1 MDRLCRS
8 VQELYDVP
16 VDAAGLAA
24 RVVAD
29 VAGLETARVRT
40 TYDPAADEWEIDAT
54 RIDVPGL
61 DPRAVTVCCV
71 PGGLGGHKWVDRSPM
86 DGFGDPRDLLLV
98 DEHDRLLE
106 GGSANVFLVLHGVV
120 LTPPTD
126 GRILPGTVRARVLQR
141 LAGDGRRVEE
151 RAPTVP
157 ELVGSQ
163 EVFTTSSIR
172 GVQPVVAC
180 TGLGRWPVGPVTTW
194 LRDTRP
200 DLP

>member
-1 MDRLCRS
+1 MAMIDIDDITIYYDRSGSGPAMLFVHGMCGDAEVWADQARRFSDDFTCVRYDRRGHSRS
-8 VQELYDVP
+8 SRG
-16 VDAAGLAA
+16 DAPISAA
-24 RVVAD
+24 RHADDTAALIAALDLAPCLLVGSSSGAVIALD
-29 VAGLETARVRT
+29 VARRYGQ
-40 TYDPAADEWEIDAT
+40 
-54 RIDVPGL
+54 
-61 DPRAVTVCCV
+61 
-71 PGGLGGHKWVDRSPM
+71 
-86 DGFGDPRDLLLV
+86 
-98 DEHDRLLE
+98 
-106 GGSANVFLVLHGVV
+106 VLHGVV